1 MPEGRNSIRWE
12 RLRVI
17 TVEVRLKDVGSSLPR
32 CLRRLILLPLE
43 VATIQKVESRR
54 RVLGIKVSSGGGDV
68 ATLGVEKT
76 VESTNWSAKGR
87 GHRWGQPGGEGG
99 SRKQCPF
106 TSLISSTAD
115 ARSHGDGDGKERLE
129 TEGANGYRFSN
140 DLGEELSSR
149 SLVRNHQ
156 GRIAREGITL
166 VSTRDRWVVSPD
178 VSAKA
183 SPLHCEPP

>member
-1 MPEGRNSIRWE
+1 M
-12 RLRVI
+12 LR
-17 TVEVRLKDVGSSLPR
+17 G
-32 CLRRLILLPLE
+32 
-43 VATIQKVESRR
+43 
-54 RVLGIKVSSGGGDV
+54 
-68 ATLGVEKT
+68 
-76 VESTNWSAKGR
+76 SAKGR
-87 GHRWGQPGGEGG
+87 GHRRRQPGGEGG

-115 ARSHGDGDGKERLE
+115 ARSHGGDDGKERLE
-129 TEGANGYRFSN
+129 TEGADDYRFSN
-140 DLGEELSSR
+140 DQGEELSSR

-183 SPLHCEPP
+183 SPLHCEPPRTGRVVVNGVTKGHDHWQDNWEVGSELGALCNGAEGDTNDRNGEGPLKVESSKEKEEMPKEK